1 MKHILY
7 ISYKLPSVTTTFVYR
22 EIQVL
27 RKAGYRIET
36 VSMNKPHLSEVH
48 TEALSLYETTTYLDQ
63 VELFY
68 KLLSQFKLATTKPGT
83 FFRLLWVALSE
94 KEINGYKDRL
104 RLLWHFIGAGYLSI
118 LLKNTSIDQIQAAFL
133 SGPASVAYFMS
144 QYLQVPYSFTIH
156 ASNIFI
162 DPIMLGK
169 KLLTSKKVVTISQY
183 NKQYL
188 LKKYGKALESKIHI
202 IHCGIDVEKFRPRA
216 ARKGTVPIILAVG
229 QLTER
234 KGFAYL
240 LEACDIMK
248 KKGYSFKC
256 YIVGDGEDREILT
269 SKYRSL
275 GVDDVVTFLGRK
287 LQDEVGMLLG
297 SATIFC
303 LPSIITKKG
312 GREGIPVALM
322 EAMAMELPVVSTRTA
337 GIPELIEH
345 QREGLLVPQKDPVS
359 LASALE
365 KLLDNKELRI
375 AMGSAARKKVMKDF
389 NIANIPKSFETI
401 FG

>member
-7 ISYKLPSVTTTFVYR
+7 ISYTLPSITTTFVYR

-27 RKAGYRIET
+27 KKAGYRIET

-94 KEINGYKDRL
+94 KEINGFKDRL
-104 RLLWHFIGAGYLSI
+104 RSLWHFIGAGYLST

-133 SGPASVAYFMS
+133 SGPASVAYFLS

-162 DPIMLGK
+162 DPIMLGR
-169 KLLTSKKVVTISQY
+169 KLLTSKKIVTISQY
-183 NKQYL
+183 NYQYL

-234 KGFAYL
+234 KGFPYL

-248 KKGYSFKC
+248 KKGHSFKC
-256 YIVGDGEDREILT
+256 CVVGDGEDREILT
-269 SKYRSL
+269 SKSRSL

-287 LQDEVGMLLG
+287 LQDEVRELIRR
-297 SATIFC
+297 ATIFC
-303 LPSIITKKG
+303 LPSIITQKG

-322 EAMAMELPVVSTRTA
+322 EAMAMELPVVSTRTV
-337 GIPELIEH
+337 GIPELVEH
-345 QREGLLVPQKDPVS
+345 PAEGLLVRPKDPMALVD
-359 LASALE
+359 ALE
-365 KLLDNKELRI
+365 ILLTDKDLRI
-375 AMGSAARKKVMKDF
+375 AMGTAARKKVSREF
-389 NIANIPKSFETI
+389 NIANIPEEFQII
-401 FG
+401 FD